1 MPGTPVA
8 NGRTVLLQLASPLLP
23 VGAFAYS
30 QGLERAVHDG
40 IVHDASSTARWIL
53 DALDGP
59 LARFEL
65 PLLARLCAACAAGDA
80 ALFATWNECY
90 LASRDTA
97 ELRAETRQMGASLA
111 VLARDLP
118 LPEASEWLA
127 GVEDVTLPA
136 SFAACATALGL
147 AVEDALVASAWGW
160 LENQVSAALKA
171 VPLGQVAGQRIL
183 LAAHAP
189 LGRALALATTIDD
202 DGLVSAAPGLAL
214 ASALHETQYSRL
226 FRS

>member
-1 MPGTPVA
+1 MPSQPA
-8 NGRTVLLQLASPLLP
+8 RHARAALLQLASPLLP

-40 IVHDASSTARWIL
+40 LVHDAASARRWIL
-53 DALDGP
+53 DALEGP
-59 LARFEL
+59 LARFEW
-65 PLLARLCAACAAGDA
+65 PVLARLCAAYAAGDA
-80 ALFATWNECY
+80 EAFAAWNERY

-97 ELRAETRQMGASLA
+97 ELRAETRQMGDSLGL
-111 VLARDLP
+111 LARDLP
-118 LPEASEWLA
+118 LPVASGWLA
-127 GVEDVTLPA
+127 CVEDVTLPA
-136 SFAACATALGL
+136 AFAACASALGL
-147 AVEDALVASAWGW
+147 STGDTLAASAWGW

-183 LAAHAP
+183 LAAHEP
-189 LGRALALATTIDD
+189 LERALAHATRLDD
-202 DGLVSAAPGLAL
+202 DQLVSAAPGLAL